1 MAPPIRFLATLSKQ
15 RAKRFHQQRA
25 GVQKHRLV
33 GSGEPPDRIL
43 ALGSQPDPNLAAVAS
58 AAYAFRQATLRQ
70 SVGQANGAVMPDQ
83 QMRGDFS
90 YGRTNS
96 GTRRA
101 HKRPDR
107 QQELM
112 LLRLKAL
119 GPGRLFA
126 EMEKAA
132 DLKPEI
138 GESPIV
144 RICQG
149 AGGRKR
155 LFIRIEWL
163 NRQG

>member
-1 MAPPIRFLATLSKQ
+1 MAPPIRFLATLKQ
-15 RAKRFHQQRA
+15 RAKRFHQQRS

-43 ALGSQPDPNLAAVAS
+43 ALGGQPDPNLAPVAI
-58 AAYAFRQATLRQ
+58 AANAFRQAALRQ

-83 QMRGDFS
+83 QMPGDFS
-90 YGRTNS
+90 YG
-96 GTRRA
+96 GTIRA
-101 HKRPDR
+101 YKRPDR

-112 LLRLKAL
+112 LLRLEAL

-138 GESPIV
+138 GESSIIHV
-144 RICQG
+144 CQVARG
-149 AGGRKR
+149 PTR
-155 LFIRIEWL
+155 LVIRVEWL
-163 NRQG
+163 NGQG